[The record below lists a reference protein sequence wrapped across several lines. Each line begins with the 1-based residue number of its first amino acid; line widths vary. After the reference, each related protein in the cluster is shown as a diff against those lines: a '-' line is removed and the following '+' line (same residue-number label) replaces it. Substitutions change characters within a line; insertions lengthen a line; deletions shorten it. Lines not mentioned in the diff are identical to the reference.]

1 MNLQSLVDLATR
13 KENATVAVA
22 AAEDKEV
29 LKAVSMAVERGMAE
43 FLLFG
48 DSEKIEQV
56 MEESQRDLLNS
67 TRIKIIHSPSVQH
80 AAELAVQ
87 AVNQKE
93 ADVLMKG
100 HVSTSVLLK
109 AVLNKEWGLR
119 TGNVLSHAA
128 AFEVEGFE
136 NLVFVTDAAMNIS
149 PDLGQKAQIIQ
160 NTVSVARSIGI
171 DKPKVAPLAAVEVIN
186 PQMQATLDAA
196 SLTVMNQ
203 RGQIKDCLVDGP
215 LALDNAVSSIAA
227 RQKGIVSE
235 VAGNADIL
243 LVPTIESGNIL
254 YKSLMYFA
262 GAKVAA
268 VISGAKAPIVLT
280 SRSDLAE
287 SKLYSL
293 ALAICSSE
301 NR

>member
-1 MNLQSLVDLATR
+1 MNLQSLVELATR

-29 LKAVSMAVERGMAE
+29 LKAVSMAVEHGMAE

-48 DSEKIEQV
+48 DREKIEQV
-56 MEESQRDLLNS
+56 MEESQRDLLES
-67 TRIKIIHSPSVQH
+67 ARIKIIHSPSVQN

-87 AVNQKE
+87 AVNKKE

-136 NLVFVTDAAMNIS
+136 KLVFVTDAAMNIS
-149 PDLGQKAQIIQ
+149 PDLVQKAQIIQ

-171 DKPKVAPLAAVEVIN
+171 DQPKVAPLAAVEVIN

-196 SLTVMNQ
+196 ALTVMNQ

-235 VAGNADIL
+235 VAGEADIL
-243 LVPTIESGNIL
+243 LVPTIEAGNVL

-268 VISGAKAPIVLT
+268 VISGATAPIVLT

>member
-29 LKAVSMAVERGMAE
+29 LKAVSMAVEHGMAE

-48 DSEKIEQV
+48 DREKIEQV
-56 MEESQRDLLNS
+56 MEESQRDLLES
-67 TRIKIIHSPSVQH
+67 ARIKIIHSPSVQN

-87 AVNQKE
+87 AVNKKE

-136 NLVFVTDAAMNIS
+136 KLVFVTDAAMNIS
-149 PDLGQKAQIIQ
+149 PDLVQKAQIIQ

-171 DKPKVAPLAAVEVIN
+171 DQPKVAPLAAVEVIN

-196 SLTVMNQ
+196 ALTVMNQ

-235 VAGNADIL
+235 VAGEADIL
-243 LVPTIESGNIL
+243 LVPTIEAGNVL

-268 VISGAKAPIVLT
+268 VISGATAPIVLT

>member
-29 LKAVSMAVERGMAE
+29 LKAVSMAVEHGMAE

-48 DSEKIEQV
+48 DREKIEQV
-56 MEESQRDLLNS
+56 MEESQRDLLES
-67 TRIKIIHSPSVQH
+67 ARIKIIHSPSVQN

-87 AVNQKE
+87 AVNKKE

-136 NLVFVTDAAMNIS
+136 KLVFVTDAAMNIS

-171 DKPKVAPLAAVEVIN
+171 DQPKVAPLAAVEVIN

-196 SLTVMNQ
+196 ALTVMNQ

-235 VAGNADIL
+235 VAGEADIL
-243 LVPTIESGNIL
+243 LVSTIEAGNVL

-268 VISGAKAPIVLT
+268 VISGATAPIVLT

>member
-29 LKAVSMAVERGMAE
+29 LKAVSMAVEHGMAE

-48 DSEKIEQV
+48 DREKIEQV
-56 MEESQRDLLNS
+56 MEESQRDLLES
-67 TRIKIIHSPSVQH
+67 ARIKIIHSPSVQN

-87 AVNQKE
+87 AVNKKE

-136 NLVFVTDAAMNIS
+136 KLVFVTDAAMNIS

-171 DKPKVAPLAAVEVIN
+171 DQPKVAPLAAVEVIN

-196 SLTVMNQ
+196 ALTVMNQ

-235 VAGNADIL
+235 VAGEADIL
-243 LVPTIESGNIL
+243 LVPTIEAGNVL

-268 VISGAKAPIVLT
+268 VISGATAPIVLT

>member
-29 LKAVSMAVERGMAE
+29 LKAVSMAVEHGMAE

-48 DSEKIEQV
+48 DREKIEQV
-56 MEESQRDLLNS
+56 MEESQRDLLES
-67 TRIKIIHSPSVQH
+67 ARIKIIHSPSVQN

-87 AVNQKE
+87 AVNKKE

-136 NLVFVTDAAMNIS
+136 KLVFVTDAAMNIS
-149 PDLGQKAQIIQ
+149 PDLVQKAQIIE

-171 DKPKVAPLAAVEVIN
+171 DQPKVAPLAAVEVIN

-196 SLTVMNQ
+196 ALTVMNQ

-235 VAGNADIL
+235 VAGEADIL
-243 LVPTIESGNIL
+243 LVPTIEAGNVL

-268 VISGAKAPIVLT
+268 VISGATAPIVLT

>member
-1 MNLQSLVDLATR
+1 MNFQSLVDLATR

-29 LKAVSMAVERGMAE
+29 LKAVSMAVEHGMAE

-48 DSEKIEQV
+48 DREKIEQV
-56 MEESQRDLLNS
+56 MEESQRDLLES
-67 TRIKIIHSPSVQH
+67 ARIKIIHSPSVQN
-80 AAELAVQ
+80 ASELAVQ
-87 AVNQKE
+87 AVNKKE

-136 NLVFVTDAAMNIS
+136 KLVFVTDAAMNIS

-171 DKPKVAPLAAVEVIN
+171 DQPKVAPLAAVEVIN

-196 SLTVMNQ
+196 ALTVMNQ

-235 VAGNADIL
+235 VAGEADIL
-243 LVPTIESGNIL
+243 LVPTIEAGNVL

-268 VISGAKAPIVLT
+268 VISGATAPIVLT

>member
-29 LKAVSMAVERGMAE
+29 LKAVSMAVEHGMAE

-48 DSEKIEQV
+48 DREKIEQV
-56 MEESQRDLLNS
+56 MEESQRDLLES
-67 TRIKIIHSPSVQH
+67 ARIKIIHSPSVQN
-80 AAELAVQ
+80 ASELAVQ
-87 AVNQKE
+87 AVNKKE

-136 NLVFVTDAAMNIS
+136 KLVFVTDAAMNIS

-171 DKPKVAPLAAVEVIN
+171 DQPKVAPLAAVEVIN

-196 SLTVMNQ
+196 ALTVMNQ

-235 VAGNADIL
+235 VAGEADIL
-243 LVPTIESGNIL
+243 LVPTIEAGNVL

-268 VISGAKAPIVLT
+268 VISGATAPIVLT

-293 ALAICSSE
+293 ALAISSSE

>member
-29 LKAVSMAVERGMAE
+29 LKAVSMAVEHGMAE

-48 DSEKIEQV
+48 DREKIEQV
-56 MEESQRDLLNS
+56 MEESQRDLLES
-67 TRIKIIHSPSVQH
+67 ARIKIIHSPSVQN
-80 AAELAVQ
+80 AAELAVH
-87 AVNQKE
+87 AVNKKE

-136 NLVFVTDAAMNIS
+136 KLVFVTDAAMNIS

-171 DKPKVAPLAAVEVIN
+171 DQPKVAPLAAVEVIN

-196 SLTVMNQ
+196 ALTVMNQ

-235 VAGNADIL
+235 VAGEADIL
-243 LVPTIESGNIL
+243 LVPTIEAGNVL

-268 VISGAKAPIVLT
+268 VISGATAPIVLT